1 MTATHTFTYN
11 RTHTAAYVSD
21 NILNVLRDI
30 VREGGL
36 DPTQLMDYWASSTG
50 NAVRTWLSTGDLT
63 QVTIEFFAPGSNV
76 AAGRWDFP
84 VNYDGSGTDD
94 DMWVS
99 KQNILRALA
108 KTQKPPAN
116 AKYEIILSTKP
127 GRPDVAGMSS
137 TQFRST
143 AGLVSRS
150 AGLAIAT
157 PDIMAEAKYWRAV

>member
-36 DPTQLMDYWASSTG
+36 DPTQLLDDWPVTG
-50 NAVRTWLSTGDLT
+50 NAVRTWLSTGDLL
-63 QVTIEFFAPGSNV
+63 QVTIEFFLPGSSA

-84 VNYDGSGTDD
+84 VSYDGSGADD

-99 KQNILRALA
+99 RQNILRAIA
-108 KTQKPPAN
+108 KAPKPPAN
-116 AKYEIILSTKP
+116 AKYDVILRTRP

-137 TQFRST
+137 VEFRST

-157 PDIMAEAKYWRAV
+157 PDIMAEAKYWRAT